1 MLQLVA
7 MFGWTSLP
15 WLWLLRQPTLIM
27 AGEDDPLVP
36 LINAKIMH
44 SMIPNSR
51 LEVFEDG
58 HLFMVTRPQESAR
71 MIEDFLRE

>member
-1 MLQLVA
+1 
-7 MFGWTSLP
+7 
-15 WLWLLRQPTLIM
+15 M

-51 LEVFEDG
+51 LQVMEDG
-58 HLFMVTRPQESAR
+58 HLFLVTQPVESSR
-71 MIEDFLRE
+71 IIEDFLRE